1 MTSTTSRYVP
11 VSSRA
16 VHWIAGLLGTS
27 IVLLFAVFAIGE
39 GPPAALLLNP
49 QTWALL
55 VMLTGFILV
64 WWHDL
69 AGGVTS
75 LLGIGAFYLLN
86 YLQVERFPGGPVFPL
101 CFLPGVLA
109 VIAWLMRRRTKPA
122 DR

>member
-1 MTSTTSRYVP
+1 MSSISFESIP
-11 VSSRA
+11 VVARA
-16 VHWIAGLLGTS
+16 THWVAGVLGTA
-27 IVLLFAVFAIGE
+27 IVLLFVMFAIGE

-75 LLGIGAFYLLN
+75 LFGIGAFYLLN

-109 VIAWLMRRRTKPA
+109 VIAWLMRRRAQPA